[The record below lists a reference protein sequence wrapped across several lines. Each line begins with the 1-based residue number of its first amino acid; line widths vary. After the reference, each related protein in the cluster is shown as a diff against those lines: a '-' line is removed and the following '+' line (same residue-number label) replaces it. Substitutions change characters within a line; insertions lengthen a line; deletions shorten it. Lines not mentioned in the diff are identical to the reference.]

1 MLKIGFSLFGSQ
13 EIGSRSDFRAWKII
27 LDDTKLEPI
36 SWESNRE
43 NQIFNICVGENPKI
57 PGIQP
62 NDKKRFVFSTTWNRR
77 IDKSIFGR
85 RKANHS

>member
-1 MLKIGFSLFGSQ
+1 MLKIEFSLFGSQ
-13 EIGSRSDFRAWKII
+13 EIGSRSDCRAWKII
-27 LDDTKLEPI
+27 RDDTKLELI

-43 NQIFNICVGENPKI
+43 NPIFNICVGENPKI

-62 NDKKRFVFSTTWNRR
+62 NKKNFVLSTTWNRWF
-77 IDKSIFGR
+77 DKSILGR